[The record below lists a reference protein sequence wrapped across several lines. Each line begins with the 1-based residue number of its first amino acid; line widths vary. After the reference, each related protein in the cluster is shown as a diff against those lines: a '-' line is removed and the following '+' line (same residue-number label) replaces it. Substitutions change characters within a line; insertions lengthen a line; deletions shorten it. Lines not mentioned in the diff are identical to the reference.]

1 MRCHSCGSEYIPSVE
16 VCPDCELPLVPTD
29 PEAADPE
36 AQDPE
41 GGAGRGGQVEYE
53 LHEWAVESR
62 AMLEQLLE
70 GAGIPRAWEGTDLVV
85 PAACEAQVDELIE
98 QVQVTTLPSLD
109 ADAPKLVYELTDWS
123 DDDVTRLASALD
135 ELVIPYE
142 FDVEG
147 NLVVLEVDE
156 QRVEELLDSIEYPD
170 ALKPEVDADDGYDGV
185 DVIELL
191 GELFVAVDR
200 LQHHAGDHE
209 GVLAFVSGAP
219 AVLALDTP
227 FGFAPGA
234 WNDIKG
240 RVERLREGLEA
251 DTMSDDEIEQ
261 HAAELRRVL
270 RNYV

>member
-1 MRCHSCGSEYIPSVE
+1 MTKWCQNCGSEYLASVE
-16 VCPDCELPLVPTD
+16 VCLDCDLPLVSKD
-29 PEAADPE
+29 PEADDPE
-36 AQDPE
+36 VETDPS
-41 GGAGRGGQVEYE
+41 GQVEYE

-62 AMLEQLLE
+62 VMLEQLLE
-70 GAGIPRAWEGTDLVV
+70 SAGIPRAWEGTDLVV

-123 DDDVTRLASALD
+123 DDDVTRLAEALD
-135 ELVIPYE
+135 TLVVPYE

-156 QRVEELLDSIEYPD
+156 QRVEDLLDSIEYPD
-170 ALKPEVDADDGYDGV
+170 ALKPDVDVDDDYDGV

-191 GELFVAVDR
+191 GDLFVATDR
-200 LQHHAGDHE
+200 LQHHARDHE
-209 GVLAFVSGAP
+209 GVLAFVNAAP
-219 AVLALDTP
+219 AVLALDVP
-227 FGFAPGA
+227 FGFAPAA

-240 RVERLREGLEA
+240 QVERLREGLEG
-251 DTMSDDEIEQ
+251 DTMTDEQIEE
-261 HAAELRRVL
+261 HATELRGVL